1 MGQSIQYFKGGR
13 KKTYGTISEDPAMY
27 AQWQLSDTNRLV
39 GLHGRVKDGVIVQ
52 LGIITYNTE
61 LEECPIVT
69 SPNDVETDDTT
80 SSEDQKN

>member
-1 MGQSIQYFKGGR
+1 M
-13 KKTYGTISEDPAMY
+13 
-27 AQWQLSDTNRLV
+27 
-39 GLHGRVKDGVIVQ
+39 GLHGRVKDGDIVQ

-69 SPNDVETDDTT
+69 RPNDVETDDTT

>member
-1 MGQSIQYFKGGR
+1 M
-13 KKTYGTISEDPAMY
+13 
-27 AQWQLSDTNRLV
+27 
-39 GLHGRVKDGVIVQ
+39 GLHGRVKDGDIVQ

-69 SPNDVETDDTT
+69 GPNDVEMDDDTT